1 MTVKEYVESIVSMN
15 LVIKLSG
22 KLKYF
27 ITNENIKLEDEI
39 KKAYLST
46 SSSDKHFVEV
56 EIMNKYDDNYNS
68 KKIVINIDPETY
80 KPIFDDNNSD
90 EINLNIK
97 KILEMSY
104 DFEEWGNSFDTKKIY
119 LKIIVE

>member
-1 MTVKEYVESIVSMN
+1 MFRFDYIRHA
-15 LVIKLSG
+15 
-22 KLKYF
+22 F
-27 ITNENIKLEDEI
+27 
-39 KKAYLST
+39 LST
-46 SSSDKHFVEV
+46 YSPDKHFVEV
-56 EIMNKYDDNYNS
+56 EIMNKYDENYNS
-68 KKIVINIDPETY
+68 KKILINIDPETY

-104 DFEEWGNSFDTKKIY
+104 DFTRDRTDFYDKKIF

>member
-15 LVIKLSG
+15 LVIKVSG
-22 KLKYF
+22 QLEYF
-27 ITNENIKLEDEI
+27 ITNDNIKLDDDI
-39 KKAYLST
+39 THAYLST
-46 SSSDKHFVEV
+46 YSQHKHFVEV
-56 EIMNKYDDNYNS
+56 EIMNKYDENYNS

-104 DFEEWGNSFDTKKIY
+104 DFDTYYGSFDNKKIFV
-119 LKIIVE
+119 KIIVE